1 MNLFSWERFF
11 NVIPIIT
18 PYLSVTFL
26 VVIIAT
32 IFGSILGILV
42 AIVQIRK
49 IPVISQICI
58 LYISFMRG
66 TPMLVQLF
74 LILYGLPIILQP
86 VLGVNIGR
94 EWDRI
99 DFAYAT
105 FILNQGAFLSVIF
118 RSAIESVPVGQVE
131 AGMSVGL
138 TVFQNF
144 RRVIFPQ
151 ALKVALPPFGTDLIG
166 LFENSSLVFTI
177 GVIDIMGRAKTIG
190 SSSGHVL
197 EACIYIA
204 IIYIL
209 ISITVRV
216 LFQKGTKKYGN

>member
-197 EACIYIA
+197 EAYIYIA

>member
-18 PYLSVTFL
+18 PYLSVTL
-26 VVIIAT
+26 QVVIIAT
-32 IFGSILGILV
+32 IFGSLLGILV
-42 AIVQIRK
+42 AIVQIRR
-49 IPVISQICI
+49 IPVINQICI

-86 VLGVNIGR
+86 ILGVNIGR

-138 TVFQNF
+138 SGFQNF

-197 EACIYIA
+197 EAYIYIA

-209 ISITVRV
+209 ISITVRL
-216 LFQKGTKKYGN
+216 LFLKGTKKYGN